1 MTSELSSSTPA
12 TQDADARRSSDHEAG
27 RPAGRST
34 GSQLRQVFVR
44 YKILA
49 LLLAVAA
56 IWAFF
61 SVLTDGAFVTPRNV
75 SNLLRQMSITG
86 MLACGMVFVII
97 AGEIDLSVGSLLGLL
112 GGVAAILDVN
122 RHWPVAAT
130 VPAVL
135 ALGVLIGLF
144 NGWWSTYRR
153 VPSFI
158 VGLGGMLAFRGI
170 LLGVTGGSTI
180 APVSDSFVFL
190 GQGYLPRVAGDGLAL
205 LLFALVALLVVRQ
218 RGTRRRYRLAV
229 APPWQDVVKIAGAGA
244 VLFAFVATL
253 DRYGG
258 IPVPVL
264 LLLALLGI
272 FSWIAT
278 QTVFGRR
285 IYAVGS
291 NLEATRLSGVDTDRV
306 KLAIFALMGLMCA
319 FAGIVNTARLAAGS
333 PSAGTMGELDAIAAC
348 FIGGTSMRGGSGTVY
363 GALIG
368 ALVMASLDNGMSM
381 LDVDAYW
388 QMIVKGAVLVLAVWI
403 DVVSRSNRR

>member
-1 MTSELSSSTPA
+1 MNTELSSSSAVPP
-12 TQDADARRSSDHEAG
+12 DADVRRAHG
-27 RPAGRST
+27 HP
-34 GSQLRQVFVR
+34 LRQIFVR
-44 YKILA
+44 YKVLA
-49 LLLAVAA
+49 LLFAVAA
-56 IWAFF
+56 IWVFF

-135 ALGVLIGLF
+135 ALGVLVGLF

-180 APVSDSFVFL
+180 APVSDGFVFI
-190 GQGYLPRVAGDGLAL
+190 GQGYLPRMAGDGLAL

-229 APPWQDVVKIAGAGA
+229 APLWQDAAKIVGAGA
-244 VLFAFVATL
+244 VLFAFVAML

-264 LLLALLGI
+264 LLLALLGA

>member
-1 MTSELSSSTPA
+1 MTPDLSPA
-12 TQDADARRSSDHEAG
+12 
-27 RPAGRST
+27 RPAAS
-34 GSQLRQVFVR
+34 GSPAGADRIRQWFAR

-49 LLLAVAA
+49 LLLAVAL
-56 IWAFF
+56 IWVFF
-61 SVLTDGAFVTPRNV
+61 TFLTHGAFATPRNV
-75 SNLLRQMSITG
+75 SNLLRQMAISG

-112 GGVAAILDVN
+112 GGIAAILDAN
-122 RHWPVAAT
+122 HNWPIEAT
-130 VPAVL
+130 IPAVL
-135 ALGVLIGLF
+135 VLGMAAGLF
-144 NGWWSTYRR
+144 NGWLSTYRR

-158 VGLGGMLAFRGI
+158 VGLGGMLAYRGI
-170 LLGVTGGSTI
+170 LLGITGGSTI
-180 APVSDSFVFL
+180 APVSDRFVFI
-190 GQGYLPRVAGDGLAL
+190 GQGYLPRLAGNALAL
-205 LLFALVALLVVRQ
+205 LLFAVLAYVTARQ
-218 RGTRRRYRLAV
+218 RGNRRRYALPV
-229 APPWQDVVKIAGAGA
+229 PPLWQDTVKIVGAGA
-244 VLFAFVATL
+244 VILAFVATL
-253 DRYGG
+253 DNYGG

-264 LLLALLGI
+264 LVLLMLGI
-272 FSWIAT
+272 FTWVAT

-285 IYAVGS
+285 IYSVGS
-291 NLEATRLSGVDTDRV
+291 NLEATRLSGVDTNRV

-333 PSAGTMGELDAIAAC
+333 PSAGNMGELDAIAAC

-388 QMIVKGAVLVLAVWI
+388 QMIAKGAILVLAVWI

>member
-1 MTSELSSSTPA
+1 MTPETISQAAEQTGRA
-12 TQDADARRSSDHEAG
+12 AG
-27 RPAGRST
+27 AS
-34 GSQLRQVFVR
+34 GSAQQLRRLFAR

-49 LLLAVAA
+49 LLVAVAA
-56 IWAFF
+56 IWLLF
-61 SVLTDGAFVTPRNV
+61 SILTHGAFITPRNL

-112 GGVAAILDVN
+112 GGVAAILDQVLG
-122 RHWPVAAT
+122 WPVAAT
-130 VPAVL
+130 VPTVM
-135 ALGVLIGLF
+135 ALGVAIGLF
-144 NGWWSTYRR
+144 NGWWSTYRG

-158 VGLGGMLAFRGI
+158 VGLGGMLAYRGI
-170 LLGVTGGSTI
+170 LLGLTHGSTI
-180 APVSDSFVFL
+180 APVSDGFVAI
-190 GQGYLPRVAGDGLAL
+190 GQAYLPPRIGDALAVL
-205 LLFALVALLVVRQ
+205 IFALLVAVAIRQ
-218 RGTRRRYRLAV
+218 RGARRRYQLAV
-229 APPWQDVVKIAGAGA
+229 PPLWQDVAKLVAAGLIIA
-244 VLFAFVATL
+244 AFVATL
-253 DRYGG
+253 DGYGG

-264 LLLALLGI
+264 IVLALLGA

-285 IYAVGS
+285 IYSVGS
-291 NLEATRLSGVDTDRV
+291 NLEATRLSGINTNRV

-333 PSAGTMGELDAIAAC
+333 PSAGNMGELDAIAAC
-348 FIGGTSMRGGSGTVY
+348 FIGGTSMRGGAGTVH

-388 QMIVKGAVLVLAVWI
+388 QMIVKGSILVLAVWI
-403 DVVSRSNRR
+403 DVMSRAGRR